1 MSKNMEKALYEMIN
15 CLAEKHGFDPDEAFE
30 YVRWETEIDH
40 VGGIFKMV
48 GAVEEEKVGASAPA
62 KDEAETA
69 SVATSGGDDVPK
81 KIAECKKNIT
91 LWEKKLGDGKVKDAD
106 KQREKIT
113 KEKAKLA
120 KLEAKVGTAPVAP
133 VAEEPKKVEEPVSN
147 DKKETKKVEPK
158 EKRIKRFSPVMGTQL
173 TTALNGVG
181 VTINDKL
188 KKEFQQFIEDL
199 GEDTYREKGLA
210 DHMRD
215 FAKTKAPV
223 TEVTKKTD
231 RVEELVKEMDALLV
245 EEKPASGP
253 SNAAGGGP
261 VVHKLSLKELQ
272 SIGFTTS
279 VEPAGALWDADN
291 GRFVEGPDS
300 VADED
305 FEETKYDGKDYVVGV
320 TSGRVYEVREKGDIF
335 AGFCGV
341 GKFKTMTMP

>member
-1 MSKNMEKALYEMIN
+1 MASAIMSKNMEKALYEMIN

-62 KDEAETA
+62 KEEAETA

-81 KIAECKKNIT
+81 KIAECKKNIA

-120 KLEAKVGTAPVAP
+120 KLEAKVGTVVPSGGASAPAPVAP
-133 VAEEPKKVEEPVSN
+133 VAEEPKKVE
-147 DKKETKKVEPK
+147 TKKAEPK

-223 TEVTKKTD
+223 TEIV
-231 RVEELVKEMDALLV
+231 ELVKEMDTLIV
-245 EEKPASGP
+245 EKQPSGP

-272 SIGFTTS
+272 GIGFTAT
-279 VEPAGALWDADN
+279 VETTGALWDADN
-291 GRFVEGPDS
+291 GRFVEGPES

-305 FEETKYDGKDYVVGV
+305 FEETKHDGKDYVIGV